1 MHWYLPRLLSSPVVA
16 KHNFQVNVSFRAT
29 TASGYKMV
37 LQDMP
42 LSSPLPITDIGEI
55 PVMPHIL
62 CHSQSFS
69 PSVVSSTLQLN
80 SRSQNCYFNT
90 IESLTLTH
98 NLFTITLTVTP
109 PKTSRPPT
117 WLYANDISLC
127 RLLLLSTGVFFSTYR
142 KLAITIAIAN
152 PLAVVNI
159 EQN

>member
-117 WLYANDISLC
+117 WLTLTIYHYAGCYFSAQ
-127 RLLLLSTGVFFSTYR
+127 VYFFRHIESWQ
-142 KLAITIAIAN
+142 L
-152 PLAVVNI
+152 PLR
-159 EQN
+159 